1 MVIYPYQDRDDLLSS
16 VPFPELVMLRQRF
29 TRPQVLDVAVEV
41 AARLESGGVAA
52 QITPGARIAVAVGS
66 RGIANIALIVRT
78 LVTKLRGYGAEPF
91 IVPAMGSHGGATAE
105 GQVEVL
111 TSLGVTPEYIGAP
124 IISSFEVDQLGV
136 LSNGLPVYIDRAANQ
151 ADGII
156 VVNRIKPHTDFD
168 APIES
173 GLAKMVAI
181 GLGKHQGALTLHSWG
196 LNGLTVQL
204 PNVAQFAVQHA
215 AILFGLAIIEN
226 AYDEV
231 AEIVLLPAH
240 EIGTAS
246 EQELT
251 ERAKALMP
259 RLPWDTL
266 DVLVIDEMGKDISG
280 AGMDPNII
288 GRIRWGKQ
296 KATATEITSL
306 VILDLSEASHG
317 NAIGMGMADFT
328 TRKFL
333 EKVDMQASYVN
344 SLTAGVIALNSTKIP
359 MVLEHER
366 AAVAAAIRSSGQPD
380 LAQLRLARIQNTLKL
395 EYILASKAAAE
406 CVRADSNIEII
417 RNVEAFA
424 VENDYTFPPFLS
436 EH

>member
-1 MVIYPYQDRDDLLSS
+1 MAIRPYQDRDKLLSA
-16 VPFPELVMLRQRF
+16 VPFPELILLRQRF
-29 TRPQVLDVAVEV
+29 ARPRVADVAAEV

-52 QITPGARIAVAVGS
+52 QVTPGARIAIAVGS
-66 RGIANIALIVRT
+66 RGIADIALIVRT
-78 LVTKLRGYGAEPF
+78 VVAKLRDYGAEPF

-105 GQVEVL
+105 GQIEVL
-111 TSLGVTPEYIGAP
+111 ASLGVTQEYSGAP
-124 IISSFEVDQLGV
+124 IISSLEVDQLGT
-136 LSNGLPVYIDRAANQ
+136 LFNGLPVYIDHAANQ

-156 VVNRIKPHTDFD
+156 VINRIKPHTDFA

-204 PNVAQFAVQHA
+204 PRVAQFAVQHA
-215 AILFGLAIIEN
+215 AILCGLAIIEN

-231 AEIVLLPAH
+231 AEMVLVQASD
-240 EIGTAS
+240 IGTAR

-251 ERAKALMP
+251 ERAKAQMP

-266 DVLVIDEMGKDISG
+266 DVLVVDEMGKQISG

-288 GRIRWGKQ
+288 GRMRWGKQ
-296 KATATEITSL
+296 KATAAEITSL
-306 VILDLSEASHG
+306 VVLDLSEASHG

-359 MVLEHER
+359 MVLENER

-380 LAQLRLARIQNTLKL
+380 LAQIRLARIQNTLKL
-395 EYILASKAAAE
+395 EYILASRAAAE
-406 CVRADSNIEII
+406 CVRADSNVEII
-417 RNVEAFA
+417 QDVESFA
-424 VENDYTFPPFLS
+424 VEGNYTFAPFLS
-436 EH
+436 E